1 MARRRSIYDASYQ
14 TPLADFLEQIP
25 DYFLKWEALKLQNK
39 KYDNEQA
46 YRAARDKESDR
57 RWDKTQENQAYQRSF
72 DAAKIQLSD
81 ELKQI
86 SMAPIKQQDALY
98 EKIKPTYIKHPELAG
113 LIDSRIS
120 ANDAVEGVADKHLDI
135 QSKISDYKGLGKS
148 GRFGS
153 YYDMLEDKQ
162 ELSKLSKEVQGTSYQ
177 SLIDADIAK
186 LDGWL
191 EFSKQNADKPMPK
204 NLWEYEL
211 DRTNYNQTA
220 QQRSA
225 DMKAADALSGEIA
238 TAKSNLIT
246 LEGDTESV
254 AYKSALDAINQKQA
268 QLINL
273 VGGADADG
281 NEIKG
286 RIAESNATLYGI
298 EQNNT
303 WNPLGGTTK
312 VLEGGVFGYEPKT
325 EMKEQDVE
333 KYILNNPEEGFDA
346 WMDFITNPSEE
357 SENKFSSML
366 NEFTK
371 GERSRTADV
380 IMQDYTVPG
389 AGDYA
394 VVSRAEKPVI
404 EVDEKPDVDLAI
416 TGERE
421 LPSVLTSGLKAEKTQ
436 EAPVDIT
443 ATVPLPATKPVP
455 ADTVTVP
462 VDTTTVPPVKPTVVT
477 APPKDEFVGVK
488 ETSDSLLKKDGKN
501 INIEGVSSRI
511 SNSIKSIEQ
520 MKPVYTETKEGTEKK
535 RLLLKSIARE
545 QKKIID
551 LIEPYI
557 SKKTGNFKNKKYNQ
571 MFYSRLSK
579 KLNIEESELKRL
591 ILNNLEYDLS
601 N

>member
-1 MARRRSIYDASYQ
+1 MARRRSIYETGTYQ

-25 DYFLKWEALKLQNK
+25 DYFIKWEALKLQNK

-46 YRAARDKESDR
+46 YRAARDLESDR
-57 RWDKTQENQAYQRSF
+57 RWTLTQQNQIHQRDF
-72 DAAKIQLSD
+72 DAKKLQLSD

-86 SMAPIKQQDALY
+86 SMAPIKQQDALL
-98 EKIKPTYIKHPELAG
+98 EKIKPTYIKHPEFTG

-162 ELSKLSKEVQGTSYQ
+162 ELSRLGKEVQGTNYQ

-204 NLWEYEL
+204 NLWEHEL
-211 DRTNYNQTA
+211 DRTNYSQTA

-254 AYKSALDAINQKQA
+254 AYKSALDGINQKQA

-273 VGGADADG
+273 VGGEDAQG
-281 NEIKG
+281 NRIRG
-286 RIAESNATLYGI
+286 RIAESEATLYGI
-298 EQNNT
+298 EQNNK

-357 SENKFSSML
+357 SENKFNSML

-371 GERSRTADV
+371 GERSRRTADV

-404 EVDEKPDVDLAI
+404 EVDEKPDVDLAE
-416 TGERE
+416 TGDD
-421 LPSVLTSGLKAEKTQ
+421 KTQ
-436 EAPVDIT
+436 E
-443 ATVPLPATKPVP
+443 TVEDKDVEVP
-455 ADTVTVP
+455 AILGGLQAQDKTVAKEVDDEVEIFPEGDDDKPSEFNKKVP
-462 VDTTTVPPVKPTVVT
+462 S
-477 APPKDEFVGVK
+477 PKLRDARYGIKYLRNDLESVMRDEK
-488 ETSDSLLKKDGKN
+488 MLSDGLPNKSAEKNMRAVIKKKKDKLRDTFLEIYDKDSKAFYDDDLERVKKVRKIHPHLKDRPMKYREYLTN
-501 INIEGVSSRI
+501 EEFKYLI
-511 SNSIKSIEQ
+511 S
-520 MKPVYTETKEGTEKK
+520 
-535 RLLLKSIARE
+535 L
-545 QKKIID
+545 
-551 LIEPYI
+551 
-557 SKKTGNFKNKKYNQ
+557 
-571 MFYSRLSK
+571 
-579 KLNIEESELKRL
+579 
-591 ILNNLEYDLS
+591 
-601 N
+601 

>member
-1 MARRRSIYDASYQ
+1 MARQRSIYDASYQ

-46 YRAARDKESDR
+46 YRAARDLESDR
-57 RWDKTQENQAYQRSF
+57 RWTLTQQNQIHQRDF
-72 DAAKIQLSD
+72 DAKKLQLSD

-98 EKIKPTYIKHPELAG
+98 EKIKPTYIKHPEFTG

-162 ELSKLSKEVQGTSYQ
+162 ELSKLGKEVQGTSYQ

-254 AYKSALDAINQKQA
+254 AYKSALDGINQKEA

-273 VGGADADG
+273 VGGTDADG

-298 EQNNT
+298 EQNNK
-303 WNPLGGTTK
+303 WNQLGGTTK

-346 WMDFITNPSEE
+346 WMDFVTNPSEE
-357 SENKFSSML
+357 SENKFSLLL
-366 NEFTK
+366 NDFIENENKVEPPLPPPTPAPLP
-371 GERSRTADV
+371 S
-380 IMQDYTVPG
+380 TVKDAMAIIDRKKQG
-389 AGDYA
+389 L
-394 VVSRAEKPVI
+394 E
-404 EVDEKPDVDLAI
+404 PDVDLAE
-416 TGERE
+416 TGDDKIQETVKDKDVKIPTILGGLQAQDKTVAKEVDDEVEIFPEGDDDKPSEFNKKVPSPKLRDAKYGIKYLRSDLE
-421 LPSVLTSGLKAEKTQ
+421 SVMRDEKMLSDGLPNKASEKNMR
-436 EAPVDIT
+436 AVI
-443 ATVPLPATKPVP
+443 K
-455 ADTVTVP
+455 
-462 VDTTTVPPVKPTVVT
+462 K
-477 APPKDEFVGVK
+477 
-488 ETSDSLLKKDGKN
+488 KKDKLRDTFLEIYDKDSKAFYDDDLERVKKVRKIHPHLKDRPMKYREYLTN
-501 INIEGVSSRI
+501 EEFKYLI
-511 SNSIKSIEQ
+511 S
-520 MKPVYTETKEGTEKK
+520 
-535 RLLLKSIARE
+535 L
-545 QKKIID
+545 
-551 LIEPYI
+551 
-557 SKKTGNFKNKKYNQ
+557 
-571 MFYSRLSK
+571 
-579 KLNIEESELKRL
+579 
-591 ILNNLEYDLS
+591 
-601 N
+601 

>member
-1 MARRRSIYDASYQ
+1 
-14 TPLADFLEQIP
+14 
-25 DYFLKWEALKLQNK
+25 
-39 KYDNEQA
+39 
-46 YRAARDKESDR
+46 
-57 RWDKTQENQAYQRSF
+57 
-72 DAAKIQLSD
+72 
-81 ELKQI
+81 
-86 SMAPIKQQDALY
+86 
-98 EKIKPTYIKHPELAG
+98 
-113 LIDSRIS
+113 
-120 ANDAVEGVADKHLDI
+120 
-135 QSKISDYKGLGKS
+135 
-148 GRFGS
+148 
-153 YYDMLEDKQ
+153 
-162 ELSKLSKEVQGTSYQ
+162 
-177 SLIDADIAK
+177 
-186 LDGWL
+186 
-191 EFSKQNADKPMPK
+191 
-204 NLWEYEL
+204 
-211 DRTNYNQTA
+211 
-220 QQRSA
+220 
-225 DMKAADALSGEIA
+225 
-238 TAKSNLIT
+238 
-246 LEGDTESV
+246 
-254 AYKSALDAINQKQA
+254 
-268 QLINL
+268 
-273 VGGADADG
+273 
-281 NEIKG
+281 
-286 RIAESNATLYGI
+286 
-298 EQNNT
+298 
-303 WNPLGGTTK
+303 
-312 VLEGGVFGYEPKT
+312 
-325 EMKEQDVE
+325 
-333 KYILNNPEEGFDA
+333 
-346 WMDFITNPSEE
+346 MDFITNPSEE

-394 VVSRAEKPVI
+394 VVPTAEKPVI

-416 TGERE
+416 AGERE

-557 SKKTGNFKNKKYNQ
+557 SKKTGIK
-571 MFYSRLSK
+571 
-579 KLNIEESELKRL
+579 
-591 ILNNLEYDLS
+591 
-601 N
+601 